1 MIYLI
6 DTTNID
12 KTYVMKLAKN
22 LNLQA
27 GWLWSTGRDVV
38 NYKAFYGFG

>member
-1 MIYLI
+1 MTAPLEMVALTTSCIYLMIYLI

-27 GWLWSTGRDVV
+27 GWL
-38 NYKAFYGFG
+38 